1 MSKDYLPE
9 EKKKN
14 PKTKANATLRSLEI
28 QLAASIDSL
37 HPDLYYQLECRPRNY
52 ATSRTRKLDLAVLFV
67 SLALIITIII
77 ISRLKYAPP
86 SDETQTVKRSQ
97 SQRLNIIAPLMPPF
111 DEAKFEPMPEV
122 EIDPL
127 DEFHVGKNE
136 AES

>member
-1 MSKDYLPE
+1 LSKDYLPE

-86 SDETQTVKRSQ
+86 SE
-97 SQRLNIIAPLMPPF
+97 MPPF